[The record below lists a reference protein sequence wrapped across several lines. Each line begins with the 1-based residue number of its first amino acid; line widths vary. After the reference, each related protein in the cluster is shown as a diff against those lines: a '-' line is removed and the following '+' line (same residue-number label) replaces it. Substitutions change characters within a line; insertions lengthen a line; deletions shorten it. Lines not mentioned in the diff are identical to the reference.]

1 MNQLIGFF
9 QESYFT
15 SFICL
20 LASILG
26 LIISIINRKR
36 HTILKWFPY
45 YFFAHILVNISF
57 SIHDA
62 YFAKSVMHSTLL
74 NLNTFVDYIFTIMEF
89 LIFIYVFEKTV
100 IQKSKFLKAL
110 RLLFLALSL
119 LLLFH
124 NLFHYG
130 ILSQPTLHNVFT
142 LQATFL
148 IIACITYYL
157 QIFRLPPHVKLRED
171 PVFWIATGLVFF
183 MICTLPLSLAIN
195 YIRNSS
201 LLLYRQL
208 FSIFY
213 IFYCLLFLM
222 IINAFLCKP
231 AHNT

>member
-1 MNQLIGFF
+1 MSQLIKFLH
-9 QESYFT
+9 ESYFT

-20 LASILG
+20 LTSVIG
-26 LIISIINRKR
+26 FIISILNRKK
-36 HTILKWFPY
+36 HPILDYFPY
-45 YFFAHILVNISF
+45 YFLAHILVNISF

-62 YFAKSVMHSTLL
+62 YFSKSAIHSTLL
-74 NLNTFVDYIFTIMEF
+74 SLNTFVDYAFTIMEF
-89 LIFIYVFEKTV
+89 IIFIYVFERTL
-100 IQKSKFLKAL
+100 IQKTKFLKAL
-110 RLLFLALSL
+110 RLSFLALSL
-119 LLLFH
+119 LLLSKD
-124 NLFHYG
+124 LFRYS
-130 ILSQPTLHNVFT
+130 ILSQSTLHNIFT
-142 LQATFL
+142 LQASFL
-148 IIACITYYL
+148 IIACIMYYF
-157 QIFRLPPHVKLRED
+157 QIFRLPPYIKLRED

-195 YIRNSS
+195 HIRTSS